1 MKKTFLIMLALSLSL
16 PLISAEET
24 KESESEKN
32 FNIRVFSN
40 SPIQNI
46 EMKTMKDGDQIGK
59 AVSYDA
65 NSTITAGVS
74 ASYKWIGL
82 TYSRS
87 AGSLKD
93 EDKFGKTIAKDYQVY
108 VYQKKFGADLFYQK
122 YEGYYLSNPSDF
134 GYTEG
139 DPQTKRS
146 DIKVRNVGANIYYS
160 FFDDFSLAECFK
172 QMENNYK
179 SSGSPLVSL
188 SVNEF
193 KISGNSSLIPEAA
206 QADYGDFA
214 DYRGGR
220 YRSIS
225 AGGGYAYLKTYS
237 NNTYTS
243 AALMAAIGYMNSKEN
258 INIREVQSHS
268 LAINV
273 NLKLSAGYSSEYF
286 YAGLTAFGFLNST
299 SKSSDKGRTCTDISC
314 MGGMVELFAGIR
326 F

>member
-1 MKKTFLIMLALSLSL
+1 MKKSILFMLSLSFFL

-24 KESESEKN
+24 KEAESVKN
-32 FNIRVFSN
+32 FNIRVFAN

-46 EMKTMKDGDQIGK
+46 QMKTMKSGEQVGK
-59 AVSYDA
+59 EVSYDA
-65 NSTITAGVS
+65 NSTVTAGIS
-74 ASYKWIGL
+74 ASYKWLGL

-93 EDKFGKTIAKDYQVY
+93 EDKFGKTKAMDYQLY
-108 VYQKKFGADLFYQK
+108 IYQKKFGADIFYQK
-122 YEGYYLSNPSDF
+122 YEGYYLSNPAEF
-134 GYTEG
+134 GYKEG

-146 DIKVRNVGANIYYS
+146 DIKVRNTGANIYYS
-160 FFDDFSLAECFK
+160 FSDDFSLAECFK

-188 SVNEF
+188 SLNEF
-193 KISGNSSLIPEAA
+193 YISGNSSLIPESARA
-206 QADYGDFA
+206 NYGDFA

-225 AGGGYAYLKTYS
+225 AGGGYAYLKTHT
-237 NNTYTS
+237 NNLYAS
-243 AALMAAIGYMNSKEN
+243 AALMAAIGYMNSREDL
-258 INIREVQSHS
+258 NIRKIQSHS

-273 NLKLSAGYSSEYF
+273 NLKLSAGYSSEYL

-299 SKSSDKGRTCTDISC
+299 SKSSGNEETCTDISC